1 MMSNRKQVVIVTGGS
16 RGLGLALISCLL
28 AEGYRVATCSRKK
41 TAEIEKLESSQQTA
55 GAFLWT
61 ASEMGIE
68 KEEQA
73 FFDQVVNWASEDG
86 IYGLV
91 NNAAIT
97 GEGILATFPN
107 VDSERIIGVN
117 LLSALRLS
125 RLALRAMLRH
135 GAGGRI
141 VNISSIVGLRGYTGL
156 AAYSVSKAG
165 LDGLTRSLARE
176 VGSRGITV
184 NSVAPGY
191 LETDLSAS
199 LGEAQRKQIIRRT
212 PIGRLGSVADVS
224 PLISFLLRAEAGFI
238 TGQTLVVDGGLS
250 C

>member
-1 MMSNRKQVVIVTGGS
+1 MTSNRKQVVIVTGGS
-16 RGLGLALISCLL
+16 RGLGLALIFGLL

-41 TAEIEKLESSQQTA
+41 TAEIDKLELSHKET

-61 ASEMGIE
+61 ATEVGIE
-68 KEEQA
+68 KEEQT
-73 FFDQVVNWASEDG
+73 FFDHVVNWAAEDG

-107 VDSERIIGVN
+107 VDSERIIEVN

-125 RLALRAMLRH
+125 RLALRVMLRH

-141 VNISSIVGLRGYTGL
+141 INISSIVGLRGYTGL

-165 LDGLTRSLARE
+165 MDGLTRSLARE
-176 VGSRGITV
+176 VGRRAITV

-191 LETDLSAS
+191 LETELSAG
-199 LGEAQRKQIIRRT
+199 LGEAQRKQIINRT
-212 PIGRLGSVADVS
+212 PVGRLGLVADVT
-224 PLISFLLRAEAGFI
+224 PLVRFLLHAEACFI

>member
-1 MMSNRKQVVIVTGGS
+1 MMSSHKHVVIVTGGS
-16 RGLGLALISCLL
+16 RGLGLALISDLL

-41 TAEIEKLESSQQTA
+41 TVEIDKLESYYKATC
-55 GAFLWT
+55 AFLWT

-73 FFDQVVNWASEDG
+73 FFDHVVSWAGEDW

-107 VDSERIIGVN
+107 VDSERIIAVN

-125 RLALRAMLRH
+125 RLTLRVMLQH

-165 LDGLTRSLARE
+165 MDGLTRSLARE
-176 VGSRGITV
+176 VGRRGVTV

-191 LETDLSAS
+191 LETELSAG
-199 LGEAQRKQIIRRT
+199 LGEAQRKQIINRT
-212 PIGRLGSVADVS
+212 PVGRLGSVADVT
-224 PLISFLLRAEAGFI
+224 PLVRFLLRAEAGFI

>member
-1 MMSNRKQVVIVTGGS
+1 MMSNDKQVVIVTGGS
-16 RGLGLALISCLL
+16 RGLGLALISGLL
-28 AEGYRVATCSRKK
+28 TEGYRVATCSREK
-41 TAEIEKLESSQQTA
+41 TVEIDKLESSHKAT
-55 GAFLWT
+55 GEFLWT

-73 FFDQVVNWASEDG
+73 FFDHVVSWAGKDE

-107 VDSERIIGVN
+107 VDSERIIAVN

-125 RLALRAMLRH
+125 RLALRVMLRH
-135 GAGGRI
+135 GTVGRI

-165 LDGLTRSLARE
+165 MDGLTRSLARE
-176 VGSRGITV
+176 VGRRGITV
-184 NSVAPGY
+184 NSVAPGA
-191 LETDLSAS
+191 TWKLSS
-199 LGEAQRKQIIRRT
+199 LV
-212 PIGRLGSVADVS
+212 LGKHSANRS
-224 PLISFLLRAEAGFI
+224 LIEPPSAGL
-238 TGQTLVVDGGLS
+238 GQWPTLPH
-250 C
+250 